1 MDASQIF
8 ATGGASGAIGL
19 IIYFAHRFFFS
30 KHRVTSRCCGKEI
43 SLEVD
48 ASTPRIN
55 NVNPLVDERCKES
68 NDSSGCS
75 GRQERRS
82 QSPEGRDERRVQGG
96 QSGREDESSR
106 GENKREEVS
115 EGGVQEGQAGAS
127 CTS

>member
-68 NDSSGCS
+68 NDSSGCP
-75 GRQERRS
+75 REPERPS
-82 QSPEGRDERRVQGG
+82 QSSEGRDRSRVCGSKESESQPSQGEG
-96 QSGREDESSR
+96 TT
-106 GENKREEVS
+106 VS
-115 EGGVQEGQAGAS
+115 EGGIHEGQAGAS